1 VQRCS
6 EGPAGDPVSLELCHK
21 NVCQSLFSPFFP
33 AGLGTEYSMLVVV
46 EDGAVI
52 EQLSLQARYV
62 DVT

>member
-1 VQRCS
+1 
-6 EGPAGDPVSLELCHK
+6 VSLELCHK